1 MDPTFA
7 LLRSGLFSALSD
19 TAFIELAS
27 QAATLEVRDGELL
40 VREGDPADAFYVLLS
55 GSLQVF
61 THAGGQG
68 VVLSHLYP
76 GQHFGEQALLDEGG
90 RRSASVRGVAPVS
103 TVARLGREH
112 LAASLRSNPELE
124 DGLRSLGERQ
134 REERLARRTSL
145 VRELVAGTAVGM
157 RERTWRN
164 GQVLYREGDPAGPVY
179 VVLSGHVEL
188 FVERDGPVR
197 VARVGPGL
205 CAGER
210 DERVRAATAVVDG
223 TARLLEVPPEELAHR
238 AASSSELRH
247 HLATLQRVWELPQR
261 GYVTQYA
268 GDLDGRPCVTQMF
281 HLRGGRSVVSTHVI
295 GEELVRLQASGGE
308 AARWISSPDGQ
319 VRVGVEADGRVWAVE
334 ARAAQPVL
342 AALFGRAIG
351 GEALTAA
358 EEAALAATGELAR
371 EADATLCACL
381 RVTRSTVQAAIRS
394 GHADLQSI
402 QERTGCGMSCG
413 SCVPAVVEL
422 LGQTAFLP
430 VALGRIVELTPDVR
444 RVDLAPD
451 GEVPPARPGQHVVVR
466 VPGRNLDRPYTL
478 SGAAG
483 GPWEITVKRE
493 PGGAFSSW
501 LFDEARPG
509 VRVEASTPVGTCTWE
524 PGPAPLVCF
533 VSGIGVT
540 PALAF
545 ARTLLREGWPNRLV
559 IDWSIRSERDAA
571 ILAELASAT
580 PPNLTLRRRVTSR
593 EGRLQASEVHAWVRR
608 LPTAVYTLCGSEGYM
623 RAVEAWLG
631 AAGVSTDRIRIERFD
646 REALP

>member
-7 LLRSGLFSALSD
+7 LLRSGLFSALTD
-19 TAFIELAS
+19 DAFVELAS
-27 QAATLEVRDGELL
+27 QAVTVEVRDGELL
-40 VREGDPADAFYVLLS
+40 VQEGDPADAFYVVLS
-55 GSLQVF
+55 GALQVF
-61 THAGGQG
+61 THAGGQL
-68 VVLSHLYP
+68 VVLSRLEP
-76 GQHFGEQALLDEGG
+76 GQHFGEQALLDES
-90 RRSASVRGVAPVS
+90 RRSASVRGVAAVS

-134 REERLARRTSL
+134 REERLSRRTSL
-145 VRELVAGTAVGM
+145 VRELVAGAAVGM

-164 GQVLYREGDPAGPVY
+164 GQVLYREGDPTGLVY

-188 FVERDGPVR
+188 FVERDGGPVR

-210 DERVRAATAVVDG
+210 DDRVRAATAVVDG
-223 TARLLEVPPEELAHR
+223 AARLLEVPPEELAHR

-268 GDLDGRPCVTQMF
+268 GDLDGRPCVTQLF
-281 HLRGGRSVVSTHVI
+281 HLRGGRSVVSTHVV

-308 AARWISSPDGQ
+308 VARWISSPDGQ

-358 EEAALAATGELAR
+358 EEAALATTGELAR

-422 LGQTAFLP
+422 LGQAAFLP
-430 VALGRIVELTPDVR
+430 VTIARIVELTPEVR
-444 RVDLAPD
+444 RVDLEPD
-451 GEVPPARPGQHVVVR
+451 AEAPPARAGQHVVVR
-466 VPGRNLDRPYTL
+466 VPGRALDRPYTL

-524 PGPAPLVCF
+524 PGPAPVVCF

-559 IDWSIRSERDAA
+559 IDWSTRSERDVAV
-571 ILAELASAT
+571 LGELASAT
-580 PPNLTLRRRVTSR
+580 APNLTLRRRVTSR
-593 EGRLQASEVHAWVRR
+593 EGRLQAAEVHAWVRR
-608 LPTAVYTLCGSEGYM
+608 LPTAIYTLCGSEGYM
-623 RAVEAWLG
+623 RDVEGWL
-631 AAGVSTDRIRIERFD
+631 ASAGVPADRIRIERFD